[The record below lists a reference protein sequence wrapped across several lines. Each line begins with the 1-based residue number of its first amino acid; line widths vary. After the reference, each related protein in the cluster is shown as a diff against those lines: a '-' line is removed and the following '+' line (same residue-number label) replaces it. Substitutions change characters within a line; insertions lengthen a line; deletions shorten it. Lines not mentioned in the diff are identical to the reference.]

1 MDCQD
6 TLEEGMSKAYA
17 VIFNNYCTRAMQ
29 NRIEEHL
36 NFKTKIEND
45 PIELLH
51 AIRSLTH
58 DMV

>member
-6 TLEEGMSKAYA
+6 ALEEGMSKAYA

-29 NRIEEHL
+29 NRIEEHPD
-36 NFKTKIEND
+36 FETKIKDD

-51 AIRSLTH
+51 TIRLLTH